1 MIEPAVDVQCE
12 GPVHTLTLN
21 RPARRNALD
30 LADRRELLAALR
42 ESGQD
47 PECRAIVLT
56 GAGEVF
62 CAGGDIRSMSQDPDV
77 ARERLAVVND
87 VARALVCSAKPVVAA
102 VRGGA
107 YGLGL
112 GLAAACDYVV
122 AAEDARF
129 VASFAKIGLT
139 ADSGL
144 SWSLA
149 QRVGPARAKELI
161 LFAEDLDAT
170 EARRIGL
177 VSEIV
182 EGEKVAVRARE
193 RAERLAAASPPWSPP
208 PSGSSPR
215 RRRTWTRS
223 STRRPRRR
231 SNCSAVR
238 ASWRAGPRSWNA
250 AARSSR
256 PEPTARTRTR
266 IRMRSVCVRKAR
278 TRTGSRNERR
288 THASPRGVP
297 LPSS

>member
-1 MIEPAVDVQCE
+1 MIEPAVDIRCE

-42 ESGQD
+42 ESEQD

-62 CAGGDIRSMSQDPDV
+62 CAGSDIRSMSQDPDV
-77 ARERLAVVND
+77 ARERLTVVND

-122 AAEDARF
+122 AADDARF
-129 VASFAKIGLT
+129 AASFAKIGLT

-149 QRVGPARAKELI
+149 QRVGPARAKEVI
-161 LFAEDLDAT
+161 LFAEDLNAA
-170 EARRIGL
+170 EAQRIGL

-182 EGEKVAVRARE
+182 AAEKVAARARE
-193 RAERLAAASPPWSPP
+193 RAERLAAASPAMVAATKRIFAQEAQDLDAVLDAEAEAQVELL
-208 PSGSSPR
+208 GGAGFAEGRAAFLER
-215 RRRTWTRS
+215 RR
-223 STRRPRRR
+223 P
-231 SNCSAVR
+231 AFP
-238 ASWRAGPRSWNA
+238 A
-250 AARSSR
+250 
-256 PEPTARTRTR
+256 
-266 IRMRSVCVRKAR
+266 
-278 TRTGSRNERR
+278 
-288 THASPRGVP
+288 
-297 LPSS
+297 

>member
-1 MIEPAVDVQCE
+1 MIEPAVDVRCE

-30 LADRRELLAALR
+30 LADRRELRTALR
-42 ESGQD
+42 ESERD

-87 VARALVCSAKPVVAA
+87 VARALVRSAKPVVAA

-122 AAEDARF
+122 AADDARF
-129 VASFAKIGLT
+129 AASFAKIGLT

-149 QRVGPARAKELI
+149 QRVGPARAKEVI
-161 LFAEDLDAT
+161 LFAEDLNAA
-170 EARRIGL
+170 EAQRIGL

-182 EGEKVAVRARE
+182 ASEKVAVRARE
-193 RAERLAAASPPWSPP
+193 RAERLSAASPAMVAATKRIFAQEAQDLDAVLDAEAEAQVALL
-208 PSGSSPR
+208 GGEGFAEGRAAFLER
-215 RRRTWTRS
+215 RR
-223 STRRPRRR
+223 P
-231 SNCSAVR
+231 VFP
-238 ASWRAGPRSWNA
+238 AS
-250 AARSSR
+250 
-256 PEPTARTRTR
+256 
-266 IRMRSVCVRKAR
+266 
-278 TRTGSRNERR
+278 
-288 THASPRGVP
+288 
-297 LPSS
+297 

>member
-1 MIEPAVDVQCE
+1 MIEPAVDIRCE
-12 GPVHTLTLN
+12 GPVHTLALN

-42 ESGQD
+42 ESEQD

-122 AAEDARF
+122 AADDARF
-129 VASFAKIGLT
+129 AASFAKIGLT

-149 QRVGPARAKELI
+149 QRVGPARAKEII
-161 LFAEDLDAT
+161 LFAEDLTAA
-170 EARRIGL
+170 EAQRIGL
-177 VSEIV
+177 VGEIV
-182 EGEKVAVRARE
+182 AADKVAVRARE
-193 RAERLAAASPPWSPP
+193 RAERLAAASPAMVAATKRIFAQEAQDLDAMLLAEAEAQVELL
-208 PSGSSPR
+208 GGEGFAEGRAAFLER
-215 RRRTWTRS
+215 RR
-223 STRRPRRR
+223 PVFP
-231 SNCSAVR
+231 A
-238 ASWRAGPRSWNA
+238 
-250 AARSSR
+250 
-256 PEPTARTRTR
+256 
-266 IRMRSVCVRKAR
+266 
-278 TRTGSRNERR
+278 
-288 THASPRGVP
+288 
-297 LPSS
+297 

>member
-1 MIEPAVDVQCE
+1 MIEPAVDVRCE

-42 ESGQD
+42 ESERD
-47 PECRAIVLT
+47 PECRSIVLT

-62 CAGGDIRSMSQDPDV
+62 CAGGDIRSMSPDPEV
-77 ARERLAVVND
+77 ARERLAVVGD

-122 AAEDARF
+122 AADDARF
-129 VASFAKIGLT
+129 AASFAKIGLT

-149 QRVGPARAKELI
+149 QRVGPARAKEII
-161 LFAEDLDAT
+161 LFAEDLNAA
-170 EARRIGL
+170 EAQRIGL

-182 EGEKVAVRARE
+182 AGEKVAVRARE
-193 RAERLAAASPPWSPP
+193 RAERLAAASPAMVAATKRIFAQEAQ
-208 PSGSSPR
+208 GLDAVLDAEADAQVALLGGEGFAEGRAAFLER
-215 RRRTWTRS
+215 RR
-223 STRRPRRR
+223 PVFP
-231 SNCSAVR
+231 A
-238 ASWRAGPRSWNA
+238 
-250 AARSSR
+250 
-256 PEPTARTRTR
+256 
-266 IRMRSVCVRKAR
+266 
-278 TRTGSRNERR
+278 
-288 THASPRGVP
+288 
-297 LPSS
+297 

>member
-1 MIEPAVDVQCE
+1 MIEPAVDVRCE

-30 LADRRELLAALR
+30 LADRRELRTALR
-42 ESGQD
+42 ESERD

-87 VARALVCSAKPVVAA
+87 VARALVRSAKPVVAA

-122 AAEDARF
+122 VADDARF
-129 VASFAKIGLT
+129 AASFAKIGLT
-139 ADSGL
+139 ADAGL

-149 QRVGPARAKELI
+149 QRVGPARAKEVI
-161 LFAEDLDAT
+161 LFAEDLNAA
-170 EARRIGL
+170 EAQRIGL

-182 EGEKVAVRARE
+182 ASEKVAVRARE
-193 RAERLAAASPPWSPP
+193 RAERLSAASPAMVAATKRIFAQDAQDLDAVLDAEAEAQVALL
-208 PSGSSPR
+208 GGEGFAEGRAAFLER
-215 RRRTWTRS
+215 RR
-223 STRRPRRR
+223 PVFP
-231 SNCSAVR
+231 A
-238 ASWRAGPRSWNA
+238 
-250 AARSSR
+250 
-256 PEPTARTRTR
+256 
-266 IRMRSVCVRKAR
+266 
-278 TRTGSRNERR
+278 
-288 THASPRGVP
+288 
-297 LPSS
+297 

>member
-1 MIEPAVDVQCE
+1 MIEPAVDVRCE

-77 ARERLAVVND
+77 SRERLAVVND
-87 VARALVCSAKPVVAA
+87 AARALVCSAKPVVAA

-122 AAEDARF
+122 AADDARF
-129 VASFAKIGLT
+129 AASFAKIGLT

-193 RAERLAAASPPWSPP
+193 RAERLAAASPAMVAATKRIFAQEAQDLDAVLDAEAAAQVELLGGQGFVEGRSAFLE
-208 PSGSSPR
+208 R
-215 RRRTWTRS
+215 RR
-223 STRRPRRR
+223 PVFP
-231 SNCSAVR
+231 A
-238 ASWRAGPRSWNA
+238 
-250 AARSSR
+250 
-256 PEPTARTRTR
+256 
-266 IRMRSVCVRKAR
+266 
-278 TRTGSRNERR
+278 
-288 THASPRGVP
+288 
-297 LPSS
+297 

>member
-1 MIEPAVDVQCE
+1 MIEPAVDIRCE

-30 LADRRELLAALR
+30 LADRRELLAGLR
-42 ESGQD
+42 ESERD
-47 PECRAIVLT
+47 PECRAIVLA

-77 ARERLAVVND
+77 ARERLAVVGD

-122 AAEDARF
+122 AADDARF
-129 VASFAKIGLT
+129 AASFAKIGLT

-149 QRVGPARAKELI
+149 QRVGPARAKEII
-161 LFAEDLDAT
+161 LFAEDLNAA
-170 EARRIGL
+170 EAQRIGL

-182 EGEKVAVRARE
+182 AAEKVAARARE
-193 RAERLAAASPPWSPP
+193 RAERLAAASPAMVAATKRIFAQEAQDLDAVLDAEAEAQVALLA
-208 PSGSSPR
+208 GEGFAEGRAAFLER
-215 RRRTWTRS
+215 RR
-223 STRRPRRR
+223 PVFP
-231 SNCSAVR
+231 A
-238 ASWRAGPRSWNA
+238 
-250 AARSSR
+250 
-256 PEPTARTRTR
+256 
-266 IRMRSVCVRKAR
+266 
-278 TRTGSRNERR
+278 
-288 THASPRGVP
+288 
-297 LPSS
+297 

>member
-62 CAGGDIRSMSQDPDV
+62 CAGGDIRSMSQDPSV

-122 AAEDARF
+122 AADDARF
-129 VASFAKIGLT
+129 AASFAKIGLT

-170 EARRIGL
+170 EAQRIGL
-177 VSEIV
+177 ASEIV

-193 RAERLAAASPPWSPP
+193 RAERLAAASPAMVAATKRIFAQEAQDLDAALDAEAAAQVELL
-208 PSGSSPR
+208 GGEGFVEGRAAFLER
-215 RRRTWTRS
+215 RR
-223 STRRPRRR
+223 PVFP
-231 SNCSAVR
+231 A
-238 ASWRAGPRSWNA
+238 
-250 AARSSR
+250 
-256 PEPTARTRTR
+256 
-266 IRMRSVCVRKAR
+266 
-278 TRTGSRNERR
+278 
-288 THASPRGVP
+288 
-297 LPSS
+297 

>member
-1 MIEPAVDVQCE
+1 MIESAVDVRCE
-12 GPVHTLTLN
+12 GPVHILTLN

-30 LADRRELLAALR
+30 LADRRELLVALR
-42 ESGQD
+42 ESEQD

-77 ARERLAVVND
+77 ARERLAVVGD

-129 VASFAKIGLT
+129 AASFAKIGLT
-139 ADSGL
+139 ADAGL

-149 QRVGPARAKELI
+149 RRVGHARAKEVI
-161 LFAEDLDAT
+161 LFAEDMDAT
-170 EARRIGL
+170 EAQRVGL

-182 EGEKVAVRARE
+182 AGEKVAVRARE
-193 RAERLAAASPPWSPP
+193 RAERLAAASPAMVAATKRIFAQEAQDLDAVLDAEADAQVELL
-208 PSGSSPR
+208 GGEGFAEGRAAFLER
-215 RRRTWTRS
+215 RR
-223 STRRPRRR
+223 PVFP
-231 SNCSAVR
+231 A
-238 ASWRAGPRSWNA
+238 
-250 AARSSR
+250 
-256 PEPTARTRTR
+256 
-266 IRMRSVCVRKAR
+266 
-278 TRTGSRNERR
+278 
-288 THASPRGVP
+288 
-297 LPSS
+297 

>member
-1 MIEPAVDVQCE
+1 MIEPAVDIRCE

-42 ESGQD
+42 ESEQD

-77 ARERLAVVND
+77 ARERLTVVND

-122 AAEDARF
+122 AADDARF
-129 VASFAKIGLT
+129 AASFAKIGLT

-149 QRVGPARAKELI
+149 QRVGPARAKEVI
-161 LFAEDLDAT
+161 LFAEDLNAP
-170 EARRIGL
+170 EAQRIGL

-182 EGEKVAVRARE
+182 AAEKVAARARE
-193 RAERLAAASPPWSPP
+193 RAERLAAASPAMVAATKRIFAQQAQDLDAVLDAEAEAQVELL
-208 PSGSSPR
+208 GGAGFTEGRAAFLER
-215 RRRTWTRS
+215 RR
-223 STRRPRRR
+223 P
-231 SNCSAVR
+231 AFP
-238 ASWRAGPRSWNA
+238 A
-250 AARSSR
+250 
-256 PEPTARTRTR
+256 
-266 IRMRSVCVRKAR
+266 
-278 TRTGSRNERR
+278 
-288 THASPRGVP
+288 
-297 LPSS
+297 

>member
-1 MIEPAVDVQCE
+1 MIEPAVDVTCE

-42 ESGQD
+42 DSERD

-62 CAGGDIRSMSQDPDV
+62 CAGGDIRSMSQDPHV
-77 ARERLAVVND
+77 ARERLAVVGD
-87 VARALVCSAKPVVAA
+87 VARALVCSTKPVVAA

-112 GLAAACDYVV
+112 GLAAACDHVV

-129 VASFAKIGLT
+129 AASFAKIGLT
-139 ADSGL
+139 ADTGL

-161 LFAEDLDAT
+161 LFGEDLDAV
-170 EARRIGL
+170 EAQRIGL

-193 RAERLAAASPPWSPP
+193 RAERLAAASPAMVAATKRIFAQEAQDLDAVLDAEAEAQVELL
-208 PSGSSPR
+208 GGAGFLEGRAAFLER
-215 RRRTWTRS
+215 RR
-223 STRRPRRR
+223 PVFP
-231 SNCSAVR
+231 A
-238 ASWRAGPRSWNA
+238 
-250 AARSSR
+250 
-256 PEPTARTRTR
+256 
-266 IRMRSVCVRKAR
+266 
-278 TRTGSRNERR
+278 
-288 THASPRGVP
+288 
-297 LPSS
+297 